1 MISKELSDKFKLG
14 SLLCTIMVVYR
25 HSLNIQAFGG
35 EEQLGFGVSFIET
48 GISKLTEIAVPFF
61 FLLSGFFFFRGSY
74 YKNRAYV
81 NMLQK
86 KFHTL
91 FIPFVFWNL
100 CGAIPLLVFH
110 QFPLEENRLAYL
122 LDLLHSDWNGVLWY
136 VRDIMTMM
144 LLVPLYEWVFQ
155 VNRKWLYAIV
165 VSVLFFYWVPV
176 TTSWLSSEGMLFFFL
191 GGIVQRYN
199 GILYYKLPFWVVA
212 FLLTGWMIACFGYP
226 YLWGIHKYTTL
237 LGLLVFWQL
246 LAYLSCSLNQLLL
259 RLAPY
264 SFFIYVTHLYLVKG
278 LKVFLA
284 HFFYA
289 NAAAALISYFV
300 VPVIIVLMIIF
311 TGMIWGKIAPR
322 SFAFA
327 TGGRG

>member
-1 MISKELSDKFKLG
+1 MGLPSKQEVAVCHRSFSLVLLLG
-14 SLLCTIMVVYR
+14 SGNYFLVVIGR
-25 HSLNIQAFGG
+25 N
-35 EEQLGFGVSFIET
+35 
-48 GISKLTEIAVPFF
+48 AV
-61 FLLSGFFFFRGSY
+61 
-74 YKNRAYV
+74 
-81 NMLQK
+81 
-86 KFHTL
+86 
-91 FIPFVFWNL
+91 
-100 CGAIPLLVFH
+100 
-110 QFPLEENRLAYL
+110 
-122 LDLLHSDWNGVLWY
+122 
-136 VRDIMTMM
+136 
-144 LLVPLYEWVFQ
+144 
-155 VNRKWLYAIV
+155 
-165 VSVLFFYWVPV
+165 
-176 TTSWLSSEGMLFFFL
+176 FFL

-226 YLWGIHKYTTL
+226 YLWVIHKYTTL

-311 TGMIWGKIAPR
+311 IGMIWGKIAPR
-322 SFAFA
+322 SFAFV